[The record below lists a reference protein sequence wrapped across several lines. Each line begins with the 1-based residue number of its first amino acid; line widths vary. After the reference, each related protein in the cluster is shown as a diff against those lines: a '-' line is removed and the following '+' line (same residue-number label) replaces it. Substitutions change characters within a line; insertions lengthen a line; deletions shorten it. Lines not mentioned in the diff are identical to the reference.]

1 MAVVSIEEIK
11 EVEKFVDLWLKKKNK
26 KTGVLLNFKGLRRLL
41 GKRQRL
47 LAYLA
52 KKNRILHFDEPRF
65 ENHGIIHFMEIKNKN
80 KDMSLSQYGPSTP
93 SMHGVLRLIVT
104 LDGEDVIDCETH
116 IRYYTILALST
127 MFTEAITVNATE
139 FLENIQIPKRASY
152 IRVINVRIEPTYYTE
167 SHFLERVE
175 GVGFISGEEAVNW
188 GLSGPMLRASGIQW
202 DLRKIDPYESYNQ
215 FDWKVQW
222 QKEGDSL
229 ARYLVRVGEMR
240 ESIKIIQQAVE
251 KIPGGPYE
259 NLEARRFKKAKNPE
273 WNDFEYRFLGKKP
286 SPNFEL
292 SKQELY
298 VRMIVFSP
306 GDGKIRPPG
315 FINLQILPQ
324 LVKKMKLADIMT
336 ILGSIDIIMG
346 EVDR

>member
-1 MAVVSIEEIK
+1 CPKRVTGTQQNETFASTKSHYPKQLIDDYSLKGGVVSESH
-11 EVEKFVDLWLKKKNK
+11 
-26 KTGVLLNFKGLRRLL
+26 LRIIIILL
-41 GKRQRL
+41 GW
-47 LAYLA
+47 
-52 KKNRILHFDEPRF
+52 F
-65 ENHGIIHFMEIKNKN
+65 
-80 KDMSLSQYGPSTP
+80 
-93 SMHGVLRLIVT
+93 
-104 LDGEDVIDCETH
+104 
-116 IRYYTILALST
+116 
-127 MFTEAITVNATE
+127 
-139 FLENIQIPKRASY
+139 
-152 IRVINVRIEPTYYTE
+152 
-167 SHFLERVE
+167 E

-251 KIPGGPYE
+251 KIHGGPYE

-298 VRMIVFSP
+298 VR
-306 GDGKIRPPG
+306 
-315 FINLQILPQ
+315 
-324 LVKKMKLADIMT
+324 
-336 ILGSIDIIMG
+336 
-346 EVDR
+346 